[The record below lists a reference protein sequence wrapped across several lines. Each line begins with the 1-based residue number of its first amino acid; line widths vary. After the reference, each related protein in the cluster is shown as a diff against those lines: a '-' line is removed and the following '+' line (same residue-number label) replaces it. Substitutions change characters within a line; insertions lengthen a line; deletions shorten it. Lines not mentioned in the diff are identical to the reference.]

1 MTTPSS
7 QRLVEQFNTCIN
19 AADLGGLSS
28 LMTDDH
34 VFIDTVVSRVSGK
47 AAVTA
52 AWASFFA
59 TFPGYRNEFD
69 SLRLVGE
76 DVVVTGRSVCSD
88 TRLQGPALWRARV
101 RGDKISEWQIYKDT
115 AESRALLGV

>member
-1 MTTPSS
+1 MTAPSS

-19 AADLGGLSS
+19 AADLSGLSS

-34 VFIDTVVSRVSGK
+34 VFLDTVGSRVSGK
-47 AAVTA
+47 ADVTA
-52 AWASFFA
+52 AWAAFFGSF
-59 TFPGYRNEFD
+59 PDYRNEFD
-69 SLRLVGE
+69 SLRPVGE

-88 TRLQGPALWRARV
+88 ARLEGPALWRARV

-115 AESRALLGV
+115 AESRARLGV